1 MTELPTPDPSVVA
14 SIQHQAEKL
23 GYLVAQV
30 EAVFHARYQIE
41 RYDATVVHA
50 IGSTAMLKKWMEGGL
65 TDDEY
70 SLTCAEM
77 LKSTTDVIDS
87 IKAAYEHNTRKLQE
101 IVGTALDA
109 GKSQYGDLE
118 YNLDQIL
125 RDGE

>member
-1 MTELPTPDPSVVA
+1 
-14 SIQHQAEKL
+14 
-23 GYLVAQV
+23 
-30 EAVFHARYQIE
+30 
-41 RYDATVVHA
+41 
-50 IGSTAMLKKWMEGGL
+50 MLKKWMEGGL

>member
-1 MTELPTPDPSVVA
+1 MKELPTPDPSVVA

-30 EAVFHARYQIE
+30 EAIFRARHKQE
-41 RYDATVVHA
+41 HYDATVVHS
-50 IGSTAMLKKWMEGGL
+50 IGSTAMLRKWMEGGV

-77 LKSTTDVIDS
+77 LKSTTDVMES
-87 IKAAYEHNTRKLQE
+87 ITAAYEHNTRKLQE

-125 RDGE
+125 RDDE